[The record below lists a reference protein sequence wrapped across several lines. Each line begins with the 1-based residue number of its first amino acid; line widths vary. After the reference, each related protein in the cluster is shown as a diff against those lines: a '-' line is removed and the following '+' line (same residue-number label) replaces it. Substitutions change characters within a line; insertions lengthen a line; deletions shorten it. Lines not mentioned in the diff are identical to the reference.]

1 MKFLFDL
8 DGTVTQQETLPIIAR
23 HFGAEGDMAKLTEQ
37 AVSGAVP
44 YEQSLRNRVMML
56 RGCSVKEVAKLL
68 ASVPLYEKI
77 YQFISEHK
85 AQCAVV
91 TSNIDCWCSSLI
103 QRLGCQGFC
112 SQAITCD
119 DKLVE
124 IASIIKKELIVD
136 HFKEQGETVVFIGDG
151 HNDLQAMQHAHIAI
165 AAGLSNPPAPSL
177 IPIAHHIAKDQ
188 QSLYNTLINLTFFCN
203 SRDIL

>member
-23 HFGAEGDMAKLTEQ
+23 HFGAEGDMAQLTEQ

-56 RGCSVKEVAKLL
+56 RDCSVKEVAKLL

-151 HNDLQAMQHAHIAI
+151 HNDLQAMQNAHIAI
-165 AAGLSNPPAPSL
+165 AAGLSNPPASSL
-177 IPIAHHIAKDQ
+177 ISIAHHIAKDQ
-188 QSLYNTLINLTFFCN
+188 QSLYNTLINLTFFAV
-203 SRDIL
+203 RDIK

>member
-23 HFGAEGDMAKLTEQ
+23 HFGAEADMVQLTEQ

-56 RGCSVKEVAKLL
+56 RDCSVREVAQLL
-68 ASVPLYEKI
+68 ASVPFYEKI

-91 TSNIDCWCSSLI
+91 TSNLDCWCSSLI
-103 QRLGCQGFC
+103 SRLGCQGFC

-119 DKLVE
+119 DRVVE

-151 HNDLQAMQHAHIAI
+151 NNDLQAMQHAHIAI
-165 AAGLSNPPAPSL
+165 AAGLSNPPAPCL
-177 IPIAHHIAKDQ
+177 IPIANHITKDQ
-188 QSLYNTLINLTFFCN
+188 QSLYNTLINLTFFC
-203 SRDIL
+203 SS

>member
-23 HFGAEGDMAKLTEQ
+23 HFGAEGDMAQLTEQ
-37 AVSGAVP
+37 AVSGEVP
-44 YEQSLRNRVMML
+44 YEESLRNRVMML
-56 RGCSVKEVAKLL
+56 RDCSVRDVAQLL

-91 TSNIDCWCSSLI
+91 TSNLDCWCSSLI

-119 DKLVE
+119 DRVVE
-124 IASIIKKELIVD
+124 IASIIKKELIVN
-136 HFKEQGETVVFIGDG
+136 HFKEQGETVVFVGDG

-165 AAGLSNPPAPSL
+165 AAGLSSPPAPSL
-177 IPIAHHIAKDQ
+177 NTIADYVVKEQ
-188 QSLYNTLINLTFFCN
+188 KTLYDLLNYCTF
-203 SRDIL
+203 SSM

>member
-1 MKFLFDL
+1 
-8 DGTVTQQETLPIIAR
+8 
-23 HFGAEGDMAKLTEQ
+23 MAQLTEQ
-37 AVSGAVP
+37 AVSGEVP
-44 YEQSLRNRVMML
+44 YEESLRNRVMML
-56 RGCSVKEVAKLL
+56 RDCSVRDVAQLL

-119 DKLVE
+119 DRVVE
-124 IASIIKKELIVD
+124 IASIIKKELIVN
-136 HFKEQGETVVFIGDG
+136 HFKEQGETVVFVGDG

-165 AAGLSNPPAPSL
+165 AAGLSSPPAPSL
-177 IPIAHHIAKDQ
+177 NTIADYVVKEQ
-188 QSLYNTLINLTFFCN
+188 KTLYDLLNYCTF
-203 SRDIL
+203 SSM

>member
-23 HFGAEGDMAKLTEQ
+23 HFGAEGDMAQLTEQ
-37 AVSGAVP
+37 AVRGAVP

-56 RGCSVKEVAKLL
+56 RDCSVKEVAKLL

-151 HNDLQAMQHAHIAI
+151 NNDLQAMQNAHIAI
-165 AAGLSNPPAPSL
+165 AAGLSNPPAPCL
-177 IPIAHHIAKDQ
+177 IPIANHIAKDQ
-188 QSLYNTLINLTFFCN
+188 QSLYNTLINLTYRHSVF
-203 SRDIL
+203 

>member
-23 HFGAEGDMAKLTEQ
+23 HFGVDAPMARLTEQ

-56 RGCSVKEVAKLL
+56 RDCSVREVALLL
-68 ASVPLYEKI
+68 ASVPLHEFVGK
-77 YQFISEHK
+77 FIAEHS
-85 AQCAVV
+85 ANCAVV
-91 TSNIDCWCSSLI
+91 TSNLDCWCSSLI

-119 DKLVE
+119 DKLVK
-124 IASIIKKELIVD
+124 IASIIKKERIVE
-136 HFKEQGETVVFIGDG
+136 HFKEQGETVVFVGDG

-165 AAGLSNPPAPSL
+165 ATGLAHPPAPSL
-177 IPIAHHIAKDQ
+177 IPIAHYIANNQ
-188 QSLYNTLINLTFFCN
+188 QSLHNLLTTLIKSNTI
-203 SRDIL
+203 D

>member
-23 HFGAEGDMAKLTEQ
+23 HFGAEGDMAQLTEQ

-56 RGCSVKEVAKLL
+56 RDCSVKEVAKLL

-151 HNDLQAMQHAHIAI
+151 HNDLQAMQNAHIAI
-165 AAGLSNPPAPSL
+165 AAGLSNPPAPCL
-177 IPIAHHIAKDQ
+177 IPIANHIAKDQ
-188 QSLYNTLINLTFFCN
+188 QSLYNTLINLTFFAV
-203 SRDIL
+203 RDIL

>member
-23 HFGAEGDMAKLTEQ
+23 HFGAEGDMAQLTEQ

-56 RGCSVKEVAKLL
+56 RDCSVKEVAKLL

-77 YQFISEHK
+77 YHFISEHK

-151 HNDLQAMQHAHIAI
+151 HNDLQAMQNAHIAI
-165 AAGLSNPPAPSL
+165 AAGLSGPPAPSL

-188 QSLYNTLINLTFFCN
+188 QSLYNTLINLTFFAV
-203 SRDIL
+203 RDIK

>member
-151 HNDLQAMQHAHIAI
+151 NNDLQAMQNAHIAI
-165 AAGLSNPPAPSL
+165 AVGLSNPPASSL
-177 IPIAHHIAKDQ
+177 ISIAHHIAKDQ
-188 QSLYNTLINLTFFCN
+188 QSLYNTLINLTFFAV
-203 SRDIL
+203 RDIK

>member
-1 MKFLFDL
+1 
-8 DGTVTQQETLPIIAR
+8 
-23 HFGAEGDMAKLTEQ
+23 MAQLTEQ
-37 AVSGAVP
+37 AVRGAVP

-56 RGCSVKEVAKLL
+56 QDCSVKEVAKLL

-91 TSNIDCWCSSLI
+91 TSNLDCWCSSLI

-119 DKLVE
+119 DRVVE
-124 IASIIKKELIVD
+124 IASIIKKELIVN
-136 HFKEQGETVVFIGDG
+136 HFKEQGETVVFVGDG

-165 AAGLSNPPAPSL
+165 AAGLSNPPAPCL
-177 IPIAHHIAKDQ
+177 IPIANHIAKDQ
-188 QSLYNTLINLTFFCN
+188 QSLYNTLINLTFFAV
-203 SRDIL
+203 RDIK